1 MQGLL
6 LLTTPRP
13 RWLPSRCSSWVSSRG
28 SGLDLLPG
36 RDIKARCYY
45 FLSFGK
51 SCGYSWQCLAGFIH
65 TVLIGR
71 DLETRG
77 AGPDSEEE
85 PQIWNNNRYLCPY
98 ISLERKK
105 KKTHSRHSG
114 RIFYPILPDR
124 KANEFFRML
133 VKPFK
138 GTVSSI
144 PPWGETEFLNSET
157 RLSETEFM
165 TGSIWEVEIRLNISL
180 YTNHYKT

>member
-1 MQGLL
+1 MEEIWRLEEQDQIQ
-6 LLTTPRP
+6 R
-13 RWLPSRCSSWVSSRG
+13 RNHR
-28 SGLDLLPG
+28 SGIIIG
-36 RDIKARCYY
+36 TSA
-45 FLSFGK
+45 
-51 SCGYSWQCLAGFIH
+51 H
-65 TVLIGR
+65 TSHLR
-71 DLETRG
+71 E
-77 AGPDSEEE
+77 
-85 PQIWNNNRYLCPY
+85 
-98 ISLERKK
+98 K